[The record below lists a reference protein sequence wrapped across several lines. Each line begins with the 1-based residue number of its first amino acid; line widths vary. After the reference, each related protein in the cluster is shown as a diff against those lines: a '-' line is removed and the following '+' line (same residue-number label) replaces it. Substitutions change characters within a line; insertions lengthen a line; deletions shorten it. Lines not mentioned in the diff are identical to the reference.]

1 MPLIRVTVQPSGM
14 QKVFDVPEGGAP
26 CDVLALQLKEE
37 FGSGNLHHAGSNNA
51 LLPLA
56 NVYLQDGDYD
66 YRTFAGRRLLRSC
79 SLNTCCLSY
88 AALCCSAR
96 LLPTCML
103 NVQAG
108 SSKLGLHLLLV
119 PCKQRF
125 ARAYLH
131 YLVSAVS
138 QLMLAH
144 FHNIRQALQHHH
156 ASSCMLHATVL
167 LRCGMLCSTLC

>member
-66 YRTFAGRRLLRSC
+66 YRTFPGR
-79 SLNTCCLSY
+79 
-88 AALCCSAR
+88 
-96 LLPTCML
+96 
-103 NVQAG
+103 
-108 SSKLGLHLLLV
+108 
-119 PCKQRF
+119 
-125 ARAYLH
+125 
-131 YLVSAVS
+131 
-138 QLMLAH
+138 
-144 FHNIRQALQHHH
+144 
-156 ASSCMLHATVL
+156 
-167 LRCGMLCSTLC
+167 